1 MKAAVT
7 EARGTMRIADV
18 PDPGEPGSGEVLV
31 RPEAVGLCGSDFHYF
46 LGHLGDA
53 VGTDLYP
60 RVQGHEFAGV
70 RRGRRPRLPD
80 RPPRRRAGRRVAAD
94 GVRALLPVPD
104 RPAERLL
111 EHQPRRHPSRRRA
124 PGAGPR
130 ARRPGLPGRRPR
142 PRRVRAD
149 RARLDRGAGNR
160 PRADRGGRE
169 GGRLRRR
176 PDRPGR
182 RVRRGRPWRVACCSS
197 TASRAVSSAAGR
209 VGADLLVLD
218 EGADLV
224 AAGREW
230 AGDEGPEVVFE
241 ATGVP
246 ELVQTAVRLVS
257 QAGRVVVVG
266 LSAHDAPL
274 RVGDLAFRE
283 IDVLGVSCCNGRR
296 VRRGGVTRRPAAGR
310 ARGSRHARVPA
321 RRGTFGDRLC
331 DPSSCRGHEGD
342 DPPGGHVTG
351 FRALDERGWR
361 RSRRSAS

>member
-7 EARGTMRIADV
+7 EARGTMRLADV
-18 PDPGEPGSGEVLV
+18 PDPGEPESGEVLV

-70 RRGRRPRLPD
+70 VEAVGPDCPAGLHAGERVAVWPLTACGRCYPCRIGRRNVCSNISLVGIHRDGALQE
-80 RPPRRRAGRRVAAD
+80 RVRVPADQVFPVGDLGAAVSALIEPVSIA
-94 GVRALLPVPD
+94 VRAIV
-104 RPAERLL
+104 
-111 EHQPRRHPSRRRA
+111 RA
-124 PGAGPR
+124 RIEAGEKAVVFGAGPIGQ
-130 ARRPGLPGRRPR
+130 A
-142 PRRVRAD
+142 VAC
-149 RARLDRGAGNR
+149 AAVDRGASVLLV
-160 PRADRGGRE
+160 DRVAS
-169 GGRLRRR
+169 
-176 PDRPGR
+176 
-182 RVRRGRPWRVACCSS
+182 RVERGR
-197 TASRAVSSAAGR
+197 R

-283 IDVLGVSCCNGRR
+283 IDVLGVSCCNGAEFAE
-296 VRRGGVTRRPAAGR
+296 AA
-310 ARGSRHARVPA
+310 SLVA
-321 RRGTFGDRLC
+321 RRQDALAGLVT
-331 DPSSCRGHEGD
+331 HE
-342 DPPGGHVTG
+342 
-351 FRALDERGWR
+351 FALDEAP
-361 RSRRSAS
+361 SAIDYAIRHPAEVMKAMIRMEGA